1 MAGKQV
7 IWSTEKVE
15 EAILKLTTGY
25 IPKRGESPFYENRV
39 RHRRSNVVFAMTD
52 LEEDEYI
59 KCYIDVM
66 YFAQNYCFVK
76 TEDGKHRIIKL
87 RPYQK
92 EILKMYAENR
102 FSILLSS
109 RQSGKTISTA
119 IFILHFILFNNQKN
133 VLITANQ
140 WKTVYDVMDKI
151 KEIYLNLPFFLQ
163 KGIVNWT
170 QKGLLLDNKSL
181 IRTDIMSKASGV
193 GGTIDLLYSDEYDL
207 PENSIQEKFYTAVY
221 PTISSMDNSKII
233 ITSTPR
239 GQRLFWKLLINSERP
254 VGDPLKNPYA
264 SMRVYW
270 YAVPSRFCTYVRL
283 NKDRLHELNL
293 TKEEVFEYLRSLYGD
308 KIETDTSVSGVE
320 LKYNTEIN
328 CDVIHVYN
336 NANCEEEDIINIEY
350 SGMNIREFSEI
361 TTWKKETIKA
371 MGDEDAFN
379 QEYGLQFVNTNRML
393 LSEKLMNELNNNKR
407 DFKYIEIDK
416 FVQKL
421 RFSVLDLKWIDDQ
434 EIFNLANRKNEK
446 IIMSLDISEG
456 LGNDYTVIN
465 IFKISPKTSE
475 NIELYSSTFDKVSD
489 FFCLKQI
496 GMYRSNIISVAQ
508 LADLLYMIC
517 YDFFDPENVKIV
529 LELNYGGPELLAY
542 LPNVFDGNNSYGS
555 SIFFR
560 YKHRADSI
568 EEKIGMK
575 VTGTKNML
583 VKDYQDSLNR
593 RDIFVYNEDN
603 IRELTTFVKHE
614 TSAGNTTYKSD
625 SSNDDTVMTVVNI
638 CTIFKKSYYIS
649 IVEDILRTCPLDF
662 QNLVNTHLNGID
674 RSVGTDYKTFTNI
687 SRRVKNIR
695 LNSSNKNNN
704 FGY

>member
-1 MAGKQV
+1 MSKQV

-15 EAILKLTTGY
+15 EAKTKISDGFILK
-25 IPKRGESPFYENRV
+25 KADSPFHEGQLGVRKAGATFMMTPEEEN
-39 RHRRSNVVFAMTD
+39 
-52 LEEDEYI
+52 EYI
-59 KCYIDVM
+59 KCYLDVM
-66 YFAQNYCFVK
+66 YFAENYCYVK
-76 TEDGKHRIIKL
+76 TEDGKHKIIQL
-87 RPYQK
+87 RDYQK
-92 EILKMYAENR
+92 DILAMYRDNSR
-102 FSILLSS
+102 SILMAS
-109 RQSGKTISTA
+109 RQSGKTISSA
-119 IFILHFILFNNQKN
+119 IFILHYILFNNQKN
-133 VLITANQ
+133 VLVTANQ
-140 WKTVYDVMDKI
+140 WKTIDDIVDKI
-151 KEIYLNLPFFLQ
+151 KEIYMNLPYFLQ
-163 KGIVNWT
+163 KGVTIWN
-170 QKGLLLDNKSL
+170 QKSFAFDNKSRV
-181 IRTDIMSKASGV
+181 RTSTVTKSSGV
-193 GGTIDLLYSDEYDL
+193 GQNVDMLYADEFAV
-207 PENSIQEKFYTAVY
+207 PEPAVLEKFYLAIY
-221 PTISSMDNSKII
+221 PTVSSIENSKII

-239 GQRLFWKLLINSERP
+239 GYNLFYRLLIDAERP
-254 VGDPLKNPYA
+254 AGDPEKNPYKA
-264 SMRVYW
+264 MRVYW
-270 YAVPSRFCTYVRL
+270 WSMKDRFCTYLRL
-283 NKDRLHELNL
+283 NKDRMHELHIDKDEFFEFIKMIVDGKTT
-293 TKEEVFEYLRSLYGD
+293 TKML
-308 KIETDTSVSGVE
+308 
-320 LKYNTEIN
+320 YNTEIN
-328 CDVIHVYN
+328 RDQINIYN
-336 NANCEEEDIINIEY
+336 NEYLSEEDVNDLEY
-350 SGMNIREFSEI
+350 NGYRLMEFCEI
-361 TTWKKETIKA
+361 TTWKRETIKA
-371 MGDEDAFN
+371 IGGEDAFN
-379 QEYGLQFVNTNRML
+379 QEYGLQFVTANRSL
-393 LSEKLMNELNNNKR
+393 LTEKLIEEMETNKR
-407 DFKYIEIDK
+407 NFTFIDIDS
-416 FVQKL
+416 FNRKL
-421 RFSVLDLKWIDDQ
+421 RFNWTDLKWIDDQ

-465 IFKISPKTSE
+465 IFKISQKTNE

-517 YDFFDPENVKIV
+517 YDFFNPENVKIV

-649 IVEDILRTCPLDF
+649 IVEDILRTCPMEF
-662 QNLVNTHLNGID
+662 QNLVNSHLNGID